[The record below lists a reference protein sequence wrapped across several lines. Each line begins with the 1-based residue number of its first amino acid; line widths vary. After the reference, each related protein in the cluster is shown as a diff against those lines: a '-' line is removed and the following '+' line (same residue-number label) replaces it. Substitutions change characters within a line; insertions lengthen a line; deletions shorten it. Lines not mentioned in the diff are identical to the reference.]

1 MKRSNLR
8 IAVFASA
15 MTCVALG
22 LAGCGVQGTYKDPT
36 GAVTLELK
44 GDNKAAFTMMGQTA
58 ACTYKVDGDKVPVT
72 CMGETIDFVKQSD
85 GSLTPGPT
93 SQFGALKKQ

>member
-44 GDNKAAFTMMGQTA
+44 GRQ
-58 ACTYKVDGDKVPVT
+58 
-72 CMGETIDFVKQSD
+72 QSRVHHD
-85 GSLTPGPT
+85 GSDRRVHVQ
-93 SQFGALKKQ
+93 S

>member
-1 MKRSNLR
+1 
-8 IAVFASA
+8 
-15 MTCVALG
+15 
-22 LAGCGVQGTYKDPT
+22 
-36 GAVTLELK
+36 
-44 GDNKAAFTMMGQTA
+44 MMGQTA

>member
-44 GDNKAAFTMMGQTA
+44 RDWTW
-58 ACTYKVDGDKVPVT
+58 DGFVQPVPST
-72 CMGETIDFVKQSD
+72 S
-85 GSLTPGPT
+85 TPGSSRVRPSGSTSSSPPT
-93 SQFGALKKQ
+93 GKRVAR